1 MKARVVS
8 EFALAMPS
16 YSYIRPGEVFDP
28 EAELL
33 DPAALQRLVDRGAVE
48 IVEEDDD

>member
-16 YSYIRPGEVFDP
+16 YAYIRPGEEFDP
-28 EAELL
+28 EVELL
-33 DPAALQRLVDRGAVE
+33 PADALRRLVDRGAVV
-48 IVEEDDD
+48 IVDGEDD

>member
-16 YSYIRPGEVFDP
+16 YAYIRPEEEFDP
-28 EAELL
+28 EVELL
-33 DPAALQRLVDRGAVE
+33 PPDALQRLVDRGAVE